1 MMRSWF
7 WLLISAAAAAQ
18 AAPPQ
23 HVELSFD
30 VLRNGA
36 SVAQLEQQ
44 LQHNGRFYELTE
56 SWSGKGF
63 YALLGSAR
71 RTSRG
76 LVGEDGLQPL
86 RFTDERTGRST
97 ASASFDWRAKTITRR
112 YRGEPRTEPL
122 PANAHD
128 RLAFLFDF
136 AFSPPPEGKV
146 SFELMD
152 GRGQSRHVYSVDGEE
167 RLKTPAGEFDTL
179 RLVRRTRGELAEI
192 WLATE
197 RSYLPVRVRVTEKDG
212 TRYDQ
217 VLVKISTP

>member
-1 MMRSWF
+1 MRNWF
-7 WLLISAAAAAQ
+7 WLLISAAAVAQ
-18 AAPPQ
+18 AGPPQ
-23 HVELSFD
+23 RVELAFD

-44 LQHNGRFYELTE
+44 LQHDGRIYQLTE
-56 SWSGKGF
+56 NWSGKGF
-63 YALLGSAR
+63 YALLGNAR

-76 LVGEDGLQPL
+76 MVAEDGLQPL
-86 RFTDERTGRST
+86 EFTDERTGRST
-97 ASASFDWRAKTITRR
+97 ASASFDWRAHTVTRR
-112 YRGEPRTEPL
+112 YRGEPRTEAL
-122 PANAHD
+122 PSDAHD

-136 AFSPPPEGKV
+136 AFSPPPAGQV

-152 GRGQSRHVYSVDGEE
+152 GRGQSRHVYSVDGTE

-192 WLATE
+192 WLAIE
-197 RSYLPVRVRVTEKDG
+197 RSYLPIRVRVSEKDG